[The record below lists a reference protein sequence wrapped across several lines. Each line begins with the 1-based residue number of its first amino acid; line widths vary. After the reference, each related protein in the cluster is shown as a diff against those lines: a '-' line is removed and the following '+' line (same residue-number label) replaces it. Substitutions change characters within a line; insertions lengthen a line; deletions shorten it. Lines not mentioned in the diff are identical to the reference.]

1 MVRRALI
8 GAIVATFGIAAPLGV
23 GYPAGAKP
31 AKGHHTHCA
40 GAAKSKAKHAKR
52 HAECKKA
59 QKHPHGTTLHA
70 RHSVSPAAPQP
81 ATPTLTTPAD
91 TTPPPTAPTVSTPAS
106 AIPPPTTPA
115 PTVPTTP
122 APPPEAPSATLAVEV
137 EGCGGPPPGGCE
149 ALKNPVR
156 VTRIGSED
164 GASII
169 ETSEH
174 AFRVVPG
181 LYEVTVEAG
190 SASQSK
196 QVEVS
201 AGPETVVSFL
211 IEEL

>member
-8 GAIVATFGIAAPLGV
+8 GAIVATFGIAAPLGI
-23 GYPAGAKP
+23 GDPAGAKP
-31 AKGHHTHCA
+31 AKAHHTRCA
-40 GAAKSKAKHAKR
+40 GAARSKAEKAKR
-52 HAECKKA
+52 HAECRKA
-59 QKHPHGTTLHA
+59 KKHPHGTPLSA

-81 ATPTLTTPAD
+81 ASPTLTTPTD
-91 TTPPPTAPTVSTPAS
+91 TTPPPTTPTVGTPAN
-106 AIPPPTTPA
+106 AAPQPTTPA
-115 PTVPTTP
+115 PIAPTTP
-122 APPPEAPSATLAVEV
+122 APPPEVPSATLAVEV

-149 ALKNPVR
+149 PLKNPVR

-164 GASII
+164 GDSII